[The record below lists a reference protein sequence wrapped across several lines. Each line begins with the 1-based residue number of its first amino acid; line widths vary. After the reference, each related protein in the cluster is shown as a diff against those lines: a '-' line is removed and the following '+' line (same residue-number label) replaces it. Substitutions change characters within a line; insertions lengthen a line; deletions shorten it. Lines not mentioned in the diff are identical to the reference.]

1 MIRRLRWKIV
11 AINMAM
17 VTAVL
22 LAVFVGVLVSS
33 RAAVERTVNQR
44 LMQVVQTG
52 RYDASLP
59 GEGSAAPCFV
69 ADVYPSGTVR
79 LSGSSYYRLDDQ
91 DAMAEIVT
99 ACLEQGDSSGI
110 LRSYHL
116 RYLRADGPLYT
127 RIAFTDAAQED
138 ATLRAVVKMC
148 LLVGAAALA
157 VLLGCSY
164 LLAGLAARP
173 VARSL
178 DQQRRFLSD
187 ASHELKTPLTVILS
201 SADLMQQTAVQPD
214 QQPYVDNIRWSGR
227 RMKRLVEDM
236 LTLSRADDGR
246 LKAAMVPV
254 DLSDAVVDTALRF
267 EPVAFEAGRQLS
279 YDIDEGITVTGSR
292 DQLQQVAGVL
302 LDNAIKY
309 APQGAGVHM
318 TLTQVERK
326 AVLTVENGG
335 PPIPPEVLPHLFDR
349 FYRAD
354 GSRTQ
359 GGFGLG
365 LSIAQ
370 AIVREHK
377 GTIRCESDRRSTRF
391 IVIRIAGKTGTAQIA
406 TGGVYRTSGHQVS
419 FCGYFPADHPKYSCI
434 VVIRR
439 PRIGYPSGGTM
450 SGGVVRAIAEKIY
463 ASHMSFD
470 VRDME
475 RDSTAVMVPRVKGG
489 DLRAVEEVLDE
500 LDIKADTD
508 SLETK
513 WVVAS
518 AEQEENKVKLSDL
531 TIREGLVPR
540 VVGMG
545 AKDAVF
551 LLEQA
556 GLRVSLSGVG
566 RVVSQSI
573 QPGQRVSKGQTVLL
587 TLK

>member
-148 LLVGAAALA
+148 LIVGVAALA

-318 TLTQVERK
+318 TLTQAERK
-326 AVLTVENGG
+326 AVLTVESGG
-335 PPIPPEVLPHLFDR
+335 IVEVVLSREKNHAVLSVRNSGEEISPDALPHVFDR

-377 GTIRCESDRRSTRF
+377 GTIRCESDARSTRF
-391 IVIRIAGKTGTAQIA
+391 IVTLPLGGK
-406 TGGVYRTSGHQVS
+406 
-419 FCGYFPADHPKYSCI
+419 K
-434 VVIRR
+434 
-439 PRIGYPSGGTM
+439 
-450 SGGVVRAIAEKIY
+450 
-463 ASHMSFD
+463 
-470 VRDME
+470 
-475 RDSTAVMVPRVKGG
+475 
-489 DLRAVEEVLDE
+489 
-500 LDIKADTD
+500 
-508 SLETK
+508 
-513 WVVAS
+513 
-518 AEQEENKVKLSDL
+518 
-531 TIREGLVPR
+531 
-540 VVGMG
+540 
-545 AKDAVF
+545 
-551 LLEQA
+551 
-556 GLRVSLSGVG
+556 
-566 RVVSQSI
+566 
-573 QPGQRVSKGQTVLL
+573 
-587 TLK
+587 

>member
-148 LLVGAAALA
+148 LIVGVAALA

-201 SADLMQQTAVQPD
+201 SADLLAESAPAEEQT
-214 QQPYVDNIRWSGR
+214 YVENIRAESR
-227 RMKRLVEDM
+227 RMKKLVEEM
-236 LTLSRADDGR
+236 LTLFRAESVR
-246 LKAAMVPV
+246 RETAFSEV
-254 DLSDAVVDTALRF
+254 DLSDVVTDAALRF
-267 EPVAFEAGRQLS
+267 EPVVFESGRRLL
-279 YDIDEGITVTGSR
+279 YTIDEGLQVSGDRDALERLTGI
-292 DQLQQVAGVL
+292 L
-302 LDNAIKY
+302 LDNAVKY
-309 APQGAGVHM
+309 APQGTDIRL
-318 TLTQVERK
+318 TLTHQDRT
-326 AVLTVENGG
+326 ACLTVENGG
-335 PPIPPEVLPHLFDR
+335 DPIPPEVAAHLFDR

-354 GSRTQ
+354 SSRT
-359 GGFGLG
+359 GTGFGLG
-365 LSIAQ
+365 LAIA
-370 AIVREHK
+370 
-377 GTIRCESDRRSTRF
+377 
-391 IVIRIAGKTGTAQIA
+391 
-406 TGGVYRTSGHQVS
+406 
-419 FCGYFPADHPKYSCI
+419 
-434 VVIRR
+434 
-439 PRIGYPSGGTM
+439 
-450 SGGVVRAIAEKIY
+450 RAIAQN
-463 ASHMSFD
+463 H
-470 VRDME
+470 
-475 RDSTAVMVPRVKGG
+475 KGNITC
-489 DLRAVEEVLDE
+489 R
-500 LDIKADTD
+500 
-508 SLETK
+508 S
-513 WVVAS
+513 
-518 AEQEENKVKLSDL
+518 Q
-531 TIREGLVPR
+531 EGLNRFSVTLP
-540 VVGMG
+540 V
-545 AKDAVF
+545 
-551 LLEQA
+551 
-556 GLRVSLSGVG
+556 LR
-566 RVVSQSI
+566 QKEA
-573 QPGQRVSKGQTVLL
+573 Q
-587 TLK
+587 

>member
-59 GEGSAAPCFV
+59 GEESAAPCFV

-99 ACLEQGDSSGI
+99 ACLEQGI
-110 LRSYHL
+110 LRHPAELSSAVSPG
-116 RYLRADGPLYT
+116 RRPLYT

-148 LLVGAAALA
+148 LIVGVAALA
-157 VLLGCSY
+157 VLLGCSW

-292 DQLQQVAGVL
+292 DQLQQVAGSCWTTPS
-302 LDNAIKY
+302 NT
-309 APQGAGVHM
+309 PP
-318 TLTQVERK
+318 R
-326 AVLTVENGG
+326 G
-335 PPIPPEVLPHLFDR
+335 P
-349 FYRAD
+349 
-354 GSRTQ
+354 GCT
-359 GGFGLG
+359 
-365 LSIAQ
+365 
-370 AIVREHK
+370 
-377 GTIRCESDRRSTRF
+377 
-391 IVIRIAGKTGTAQIA
+391 
-406 TGGVYRTSGHQVS
+406 
-419 FCGYFPADHPKYSCI
+419 
-434 VVIRR
+434 
-439 PRIGYPSGGTM
+439 
-450 SGGVVRAIAEKIY
+450 
-463 ASHMSFD
+463 
-470 VRDME
+470 
-475 RDSTAVMVPRVKGG
+475 
-489 DLRAVEEVLDE
+489 
-500 LDIKADTD
+500 
-508 SLETK
+508 
-513 WVVAS
+513 
-518 AEQEENKVKLSDL
+518 
-531 TIREGLVPR
+531 
-540 VVGMG
+540 
-545 AKDAVF
+545 
-551 LLEQA
+551 
-556 GLRVSLSGVG
+556 
-566 RVVSQSI
+566 
-573 QPGQRVSKGQTVLL
+573 
-587 TLK
+587 

>member
-91 DAMAEIVT
+91 DAIVEIVT

-236 LTLSRADDGR
+236 LTLSRVERSGAHLPD
-246 LKAAMVPV
+246 AAA
-254 DLSDAVVDTALRF
+254 DLSDIAADAALRF
-267 EPVAFEAGRQLS
+267 EPVAFEAGHTLS
-279 YDIDEGITVTGSR
+279 YDIAPDLTVRGDGER
-292 DQLQQVAGVL
+292 LAQAVAVL

-309 APQGAGVHM
+309 AAPHTEIRLDALRQGRNACV
-318 TLTQVERK
+318 QVENRG
-326 AVLTVENGG
+326 AD
-335 PPIPPEVLPHLFDR
+335 IPADKLPHIFDR

-354 GSRTQ
+354 ESRT
-359 GGFGLG
+359 GGDSFGLG
-365 LSIAQ
+365 LPIA
-370 AIVREHK
+370 K
-377 GTIRCESDRRSTRF
+377 
-391 IVIRIAGKTGTAQIA
+391 
-406 TGGVYRTSGHQVS
+406 
-419 FCGYFPADHPKYSCI
+419 
-434 VVIRR
+434 
-439 PRIGYPSGGTM
+439 
-450 SGGVVRAIAEKIY
+450 AIAEAHHGAI
-463 ASHMSFD
+463 
-470 VRDME
+470 RC
-475 RDSTAVMVPRVKGG
+475 DSSGG
-489 DLRAVEEVLDE
+489 ITRF
-500 LDIKADTD
+500 
-508 SLETK
+508 
-513 WVVAS
+513 
-518 AEQEENKVKLSDL
+518 
-531 TIREGLVPR
+531 TI
-540 VVGMG
+540 
-545 AKDAVF
+545 
-551 LLEQA
+551 
-556 GLRVSLSGVG
+556 
-566 RVVSQSI
+566 
-573 QPGQRVSKGQTVLL
+573 
-587 TLK
+587 TLPCQQGK

>member
-33 RAAVERTVNQR
+33 RAAVERSVNQR
-44 LMQVVQTG
+44 LMQVVRTG

-79 LSGSSYYRLDDQ
+79 LSGSSYYQLDDQ

-148 LLVGAAALA
+148 LIVGVAALA
-157 VLLGCSY
+157 VLLGCSW

-279 YDIDEGITVTGSR
+279 YDMDEGITVTGSR

-309 APQGAGVHM
+309 APQGAVVHM
-318 TLTQVERK
+318 TLTQAERK

-335 PPIPPEVLPHLFDR
+335 PPIPPEVLPHLFER

-359 GGFGLG
+359 GRFGLG

-391 IVIRIAGKTGTAQIA
+391 IVTLPAGGK
-406 TGGVYRTSGHQVS
+406 
-419 FCGYFPADHPKYSCI
+419 K
-434 VVIRR
+434 
-439 PRIGYPSGGTM
+439 
-450 SGGVVRAIAEKIY
+450 
-463 ASHMSFD
+463 
-470 VRDME
+470 
-475 RDSTAVMVPRVKGG
+475 
-489 DLRAVEEVLDE
+489 
-500 LDIKADTD
+500 
-508 SLETK
+508 
-513 WVVAS
+513 
-518 AEQEENKVKLSDL
+518 
-531 TIREGLVPR
+531 
-540 VVGMG
+540 
-545 AKDAVF
+545 
-551 LLEQA
+551 
-556 GLRVSLSGVG
+556 
-566 RVVSQSI
+566 
-573 QPGQRVSKGQTVLL
+573 
-587 TLK
+587 

>member
-79 LSGSSYYRLDDQ
+79 LSGSSYYQLDDQ

-148 LLVGAAALA
+148 LIVGVAALA

-246 LKAAMVPV
+246 LTVMRKNIRVSV
-254 DLSDAVVDTALRF
+254 RRSTRRTVDTALRF

-318 TLTQVERK
+318 TLTQAERR

-335 PPIPPEVLPHLFDR
+335 PPIPPEGLPHLFER

-391 IVIRIAGKTGTAQIA
+391 IVTLPAGGK
-406 TGGVYRTSGHQVS
+406 
-419 FCGYFPADHPKYSCI
+419 K
-434 VVIRR
+434 
-439 PRIGYPSGGTM
+439 
-450 SGGVVRAIAEKIY
+450 
-463 ASHMSFD
+463 
-470 VRDME
+470 
-475 RDSTAVMVPRVKGG
+475 
-489 DLRAVEEVLDE
+489 
-500 LDIKADTD
+500 
-508 SLETK
+508 
-513 WVVAS
+513 
-518 AEQEENKVKLSDL
+518 
-531 TIREGLVPR
+531 
-540 VVGMG
+540 
-545 AKDAVF
+545 
-551 LLEQA
+551 
-556 GLRVSLSGVG
+556 
-566 RVVSQSI
+566 
-573 QPGQRVSKGQTVLL
+573 
-587 TLK
+587 

>member
-22 LAVFVGVLVSS
+22 LAVFAGVLLSS
-33 RAAVERTVNQR
+33 RAAVERSVNQR
-44 LMQVVQTG
+44 LLQVIQTG

-59 GEGSAAPCFV
+59 GQGSAPCFV
-69 ADVYPSGTVR
+69 ADIYPSGTVR
-79 LSGSSYYRLDDQ
+79 LSGSSYYQLDDQ
-91 DAMAEIVT
+91 EAVADIVT
-99 ACLEQGDSSGI
+99 ACLEQGSESGV
-110 LRSYHL
+110 LRAYHL

-148 LLVGAAALA
+148 LIVGVAALA
-157 VLLGCSY
+157 VLLGCSW

-236 LTLSRADDGR
+236 LTLSRA
-246 LKAAMVPV
+246 AMTPV

-309 APQGAGVHM
+309 APQGAQVRM
-318 TLTQVERK
+318 TLVQADRK

-335 PPIPPEVLPHLFDR
+335 PPIPAEVLPHLFER

-377 GTIRCESDRRSTRF
+377 GTIRCESDARSTRF
-391 IVIRIAGKTGTAQIA
+391 IVTLPL
-406 TGGVYRTSGHQVS
+406 GGR
-419 FCGYFPADHPKYSCI
+419 K
-434 VVIRR
+434 
-439 PRIGYPSGGTM
+439 
-450 SGGVVRAIAEKIY
+450 
-463 ASHMSFD
+463 
-470 VRDME
+470 
-475 RDSTAVMVPRVKGG
+475 
-489 DLRAVEEVLDE
+489 
-500 LDIKADTD
+500 
-508 SLETK
+508 
-513 WVVAS
+513 
-518 AEQEENKVKLSDL
+518 
-531 TIREGLVPR
+531 
-540 VVGMG
+540 
-545 AKDAVF
+545 
-551 LLEQA
+551 
-556 GLRVSLSGVG
+556 
-566 RVVSQSI
+566 
-573 QPGQRVSKGQTVLL
+573 
-587 TLK
+587 

>member
-1 MIRRLRWKIV
+1 MIRRLRWKNV

-22 LAVFVGVLVSS
+22 LAVFAGVLLSS
-33 RAAVERTVNQR
+33 RAAVERSVNQR
-44 LMQVVQTG
+44 LLQVIQTG

-59 GEGSAAPCFV
+59 GQGSAPCFV
-69 ADVYPSGTVR
+69 ADIYPSGTVR
-79 LSGSSYYRLDDQ
+79 LSGSSYYQLDDQ

-99 ACLEQGDSSGI
+99 ACLEQGSESGV
-110 LRSYHL
+110 LRAYHL

-148 LLVGAAALA
+148 LIVGVAALA
-157 VLLGCSY
+157 VLLGCSW

-201 SADLMQQTAVQPD
+201 SADLMQQTDVQPD

-246 LKAAMVPV
+246 LKAAMTPV
-254 DLSDAVVDTALRF
+254 DLSDAMEDTALRF
-267 EPVAFEAGRQLS
+267 EPVAFEAGRRLD
-279 YDIDEGITVTGSR
+279 YDITPGIAVTGSR

-309 APQGAGVHM
+309 APQGAQVRM
-318 TLTQVERK
+318 TLVQADRK

-335 PPIPPEVLPHLFDR
+335 PPIPAEVLPHLFER

-370 AIVREHK
+370 AIVREHQ
-377 GTIRCESDRRSTRF
+377 GTIRCESDARSTRF
-391 IVIRIAGKTGTAQIA
+391 IVTLPL
-406 TGGVYRTSGHQVS
+406 GGR
-419 FCGYFPADHPKYSCI
+419 K
-434 VVIRR
+434 
-439 PRIGYPSGGTM
+439 
-450 SGGVVRAIAEKIY
+450 
-463 ASHMSFD
+463 
-470 VRDME
+470 
-475 RDSTAVMVPRVKGG
+475 
-489 DLRAVEEVLDE
+489 
-500 LDIKADTD
+500 
-508 SLETK
+508 
-513 WVVAS
+513 
-518 AEQEENKVKLSDL
+518 
-531 TIREGLVPR
+531 
-540 VVGMG
+540 
-545 AKDAVF
+545 
-551 LLEQA
+551 
-556 GLRVSLSGVG
+556 
-566 RVVSQSI
+566 
-573 QPGQRVSKGQTVLL
+573 
-587 TLK
+587 